1 MTEPPAPKNRYR
13 AFYLRQLDKGL
24 RAVQV
29 WVPAD
34 RVLTLKDF
42 ARKLREAKCSE

>member
-13 AFYLRQLDKGL
+13 AFYLRQLDRGL

-29 WVPAD
+29 WVPAEK
-34 RVLTLKDF
+34 VQALKDF
-42 ARKLREAKCSE
+42 AKSLRISQP